1 VAALYA
7 AASVPPP
14 RHYCWFDSPCA
25 GAWAIALLLEPRDR
39 NWNTL
44 VGSVRSRR
52 GDERDRLE
60 RAHAHLLA
68 QTSLADIA
76 GIIASFGH
84 PLAPPLM
91 MGGLPPKSLHSDFL
105 GARLEV
111 HGDVS
116 ALFAQPMD
124 TPLQRAEDRLWGN
137 AGVLRSGLFCH
148 TPQTLVSQNFYS
160 GYSFTQMAMDDNAL
174 GTRTPPPLLQAAWTI
189 ARSVGPWWAWMGAA
203 LLSEHP
209 VELHVDTEGRP
220 HSADGPAAVY
230 RDGWKVFAWEGYAM
244 REQWILDP
252 ASVPKGDLKNCPASF
267 RKHAAAFASKAPKPP
282 SARATKSELFATEL
296 PRDRAA
302 RIDLLRTH
310 AGGQLSRFDRYNAG
324 EHRAVWREL
333 NDLGEDVRQEPN
345 AADALAVTY
354 ETMERV
360 NENIRTLVERLTTL
374 GYRFSSRAPHQ
385 PPGKKTGKQL
395 QTLERLVGPLPLSLR
410 AFYDVV
416 GAVDLLGRHP
426 GLIPRGTSIASD
438 PLVVYGVDD
447 ALQEVESMDE
457 DEAGEITIAPDD
469 LHKENVS
476 GGDPYTIAVPDRRA
490 DAIVLNERHDLL
502 FVDYLRLCCRLGGF
516 PGYDGVDRDVPAE
529 LDRLRAGLLEF

>member
-1 VAALYA
+1 MLDCARDDRRRHRAPLARCVVLDDAGRQTGDGGGRGCSLCRSER
-7 AASVPPP
+7 AAS

-60 RAHAHLLA
+60 QAHAHLLA

-91 MGGLPPKSLHSDFL
+91 SGGLPPKSLHSDFL

-203 LLSEHP
+203 MLSEHP
-209 VELHVDTEGRP
+209 VELHVDAEGRP
-220 HSADGPAAVY
+220 HRADGPAAVY
-230 RDGWKVFAWEGYAM
+230 RDGWNVFAWEGYAM
-244 REQWILDP
+244 REQWILY
-252 ASVPKGDLKNCPASF
+252 SGQ
-267 RKHAAAFASKAPKPP
+267 R
-282 SARATKSELFATEL
+282 SERRFEEL
-296 PRDRAA
+296 
-302 RIDLLRTH
+302 
-310 AGGQLSRFDRYNAG
+310 S
-324 EHRAVWREL
+324 
-333 NDLGEDVRQEPN
+333 
-345 AADALAVTY
+345 
-354 ETMERV
+354 
-360 NENIRTLVERLTTL
+360 
-374 GYRFSSRAPHQ
+374 
-385 PPGKKTGKQL
+385 
-395 QTLERLVGPLPLSLR
+395 
-410 AFYDVV
+410 
-416 GAVDLLGRHP
+416 
-426 GLIPRGTSIASD
+426 GLIPQTCSGVRIEGAQAAVGPCHEERALRHGAATRPRGADRSPAKTCGRTAVQVRSLQRWRA
-438 PLVVYGVDD
+438 PCGV
-447 ALQEVESMDE
+447 EGTE
-457 DEAGEITIAPDD
+457 
-469 LHKENVS
+469 
-476 GGDPYTIAVPDRRA
+476 
-490 DAIVLNERHDLL
+490 
-502 FVDYLRLCCRLGGF
+502 
-516 PGYDGVDRDVPAE
+516 
-529 LDRLRAGLLEF
+529 